1 MIQAGTKGEVRD
13 WVRDARAAG
22 ERTALVPTMGYLHEG
37 HLSLIRLAREGA
49 DRVAVSIFVNPLQF
63 GPNEDL
69 ARYPRDLDRDLELAR
84 EAGAELVFT
93 PTVEEMYPGG
103 EPWVAVV
110 PERGADRLCGAS
122 RPGHFRGVLTV
133 VAKLFGIF
141 TPDVA
146 YFGQKDFQQLTLI
159 RRMVA
164 ELDMPL
170 QVRAGPTVREPDGL
184 AMSSRNVYLTP
195 DERSHALALRG
206 ALAKAEEAFAA
217 GEKDPAVY
225 REILLAADGPM
236 LALEYG
242 EVVDPETLEPATEV
256 RAGTVCAIAGRVGK
270 TRLIDNT
277 ILGA

>member
-1 MIQAGTKGEVRD
+1 MIQAGTRAEVRE
-13 WVRDARAAG
+13 WARAARAAG
-22 ERTALVPTMGYLHEG
+22 ERTGLVPTMGYLHEG

-63 GPNEDL
+63 GPSEDL
-69 ARYPRDLDRDLELAR
+69 ARYPRDLDRDLKLAR

-93 PTVEEMYPGG
+93 PSVDEMYPGG
-103 EPWVAVV
+103 EPWVKVV

-146 YFGQKDFQQLTLI
+146 YFGQKDYQQLTLI

-164 ELDMPL
+164 DLDMPL
-170 QVRAGPTVREPDGL
+170 EVRAGPTVREPDGL

-206 ALAKAEEAFAA
+206 ALARAEEAFTA
-217 GEKDPAVY
+217 GERDPAVY

-256 RAGTVCAIAGRVGK
+256 RAGTVCAVAGRVGK